1 MNSSGVLNNV
11 GNVRRY
17 HRFCRLRC
25 VAAVR
30 DEIVNSWQ
38 TAVED
43 FHTHKHK
50 HKHTHTNTHKTQT
63 HTKHKHTQNT
73 NTHKTQTH
81 TKHTH
86 AHTHTKHTR
95 THTQT
100 RTDFSVRQQ
109 QIYNRFSS
117 RYFKLGDL
125 KSISP
130 RLRLHLIVPSVR
142 CLCVLFSFSSFLKE
156 HRQFQ

>member
-50 HKHTHTNTHKTQT
+50 HKHTH
-63 HTKHKHTQNT
+63 T